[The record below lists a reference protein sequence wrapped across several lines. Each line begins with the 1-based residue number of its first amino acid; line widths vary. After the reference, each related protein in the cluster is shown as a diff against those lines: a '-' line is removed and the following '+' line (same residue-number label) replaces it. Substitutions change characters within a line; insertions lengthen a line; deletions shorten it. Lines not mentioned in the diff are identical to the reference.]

1 MKDREAWHAVVHGGH
16 RVRHDLGTEQQQRV
30 NLVMNGLSLSVG
42 WDLSFEKLLG
52 LGWNGVGPFLER
64 ERGGVLAK
72 ESLRNE

>member
-1 MKDREAWHAVVHGGH
+1 
-16 RVRHDLGTEQQQRV
+16 
-30 NLVMNGLSLSVG
+30 MNGLSLSVG

-64 ERGGVLAK
+64 QRGGVLAK

>member
-1 MKDREAWHAVVHGGH
+1 MGV

-30 NLVMNGLSLSVG
+30 NLVIDGLSFSVG

-64 ERGGVLAK
+64 ERGRVLAK